1 MPYTQADYPR
11 KATRDVRSAAA
22 LALARHL
29 SALTFEPI
37 GQHRRFTEV
46 GDEWPAFLT
55 RYRPPAACV
64 LPAGWKYGDWSFTPT
79 LLEDTWEPW
88 GQQGF
93 GLYKTAELECE
104 MEISLRTTSPAERE
118 VIVLAIEDAFHDPQM
133 LMSQKR
139 GPRNSIILPMPE
151 YYGQTARFS
160 LQSGRTIDDPDSAIR
175 ERRDAV
181 MTVSVQA
188 SKVKVGPVFPM
199 ALHFNKQNGSVVVD
213 SIPTL

>member
-1 MPYTQADYPR
+1 MTRADYSK
-11 KATRDVRSAAA
+11 KATRDVRNAAA

-29 SALTFEPI
+29 ATLTFE
-37 GQHRRFTEV
+37 GTEHQRFTEV
-46 GDEWPAFLT
+46 FDEWPAYLN

-79 LLEDTWEPW
+79 LLEDTWEPK

-104 MEISLRTTSPAERE
+104 MEVSLRTTSTAERE
-118 VIVLAIEDAFHDPQM
+118 VIVLAIEDAFQDPQM
-133 LMSQKR
+133 LMSQTK
-139 GPRNSIILPMPE
+139 GPRNSIILPIPE

-160 LQSGRTIDDPDSAIR
+160 LLRGRTVDDPDSAMR

-188 SKVKVGPVFPM
+188 SKLKLGPVYPM
-199 ALHFNKQNGSVVVD
+199 ALHFSKRTGSIVVD
-213 SIPTL
+213 SIPT